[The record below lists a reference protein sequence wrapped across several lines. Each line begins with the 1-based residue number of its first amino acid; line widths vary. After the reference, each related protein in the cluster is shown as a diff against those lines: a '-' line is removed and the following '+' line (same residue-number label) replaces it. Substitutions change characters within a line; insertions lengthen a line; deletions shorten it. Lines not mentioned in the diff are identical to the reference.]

1 MLSKCFDSR
10 TYYIKEC
17 KRKLIMRVEYP
28 VRKETVELLKVED
41 EGDYKRRFYGIL
53 IDKDPKTYID

>member
-1 MLSKCFDSR
+1 
-10 TYYIKEC
+10 
-17 KRKLIMRVEYP
+17 MRVEYP